1 MRMTDELLDRILTR
15 SRKDAYRRCSPAYR
29 WLRERHTQLEPA
41 FAEYDPSLRGIAVEM
56 AEGGITGGRGK
67 PLSAKALMAI
77 WQRVCRDLQSE
88 ATEAAKRKAAQAAA
102 VQARGGHPSRLPATW
117 KPTPAEPPRT
127 PAASRVEPPHNTDSA
142 PAAPIELSEAA
153 RARLAALDRQLD
165 WRDRHVNPPKR
176 KD

>member
-1 MRMTDELLDRILTR
+1 MTDELLDRVLTR

-41 FAEYDPSLRGIAVEM
+41 LAGYDPSLRAIAIEM

-77 WQRVCRDLQSE
+77 WQRVCRDIQAE
-88 ATEAAKRKAAQAAA
+88 ATEATERKAAQAAA
-102 VQARGGHPSRLPATW
+102 IEARGRHPSRLPATW
-117 KPTPAEPPRT
+117 RPTPIESPPSRAVPR
-127 PAASRVEPPHNTDSA
+127 PAPPTHTDSA
-142 PAAPIELSEAA
+142 PAAPREIPEAA
-153 RARLAALDRQLD
+153 RATLAALDRQLE
-165 WRDRHVNPPKR
+165 WRDRYVNPPKR

>member
-1 MRMTDELLDRILTR
+1 MTDELLDRVLTR

-41 FAEYDPSLRGIAVEM
+41 FAEYDPSLRGIAIEM

-77 WQRVCRDLQSE
+77 WQRVCRDIQAE
-88 ATEAAKRKAAQAAA
+88 ATEAAERKAAQAAA
-102 VQARGGHPSRLPATW
+102 VEARGRHPSRLPATW
-117 KPTPAEPPRT
+117 RPTPIEPP
-127 PAASRVEPPHNTDSA
+127 PSRVVPRPAFPTNTDSA
-142 PAAPIELSEAA
+142 PAAPREIPEAA
-153 RARLAALDRQLD
+153 RATLAALDRQLE
-165 WRDRHVNPPKR
+165 WRDRYVNPPKR